1 MPEAVTENKRSKRDA
16 VTSGEMMRNTQRHAR
31 DETTGTTTIKG
42 RRRRV
47 KGNEREK

>member
-1 MPEAVTENKRSKRDA
+1 MRDA
-16 VTSGEMMRNTQRHAR
+16 VTSGEMMGNTQGNAG

-42 RRRRV
+42 RRRRWV